1 MNDKKLPSFFEQV
14 KNLSNLTST
23 VVTDMM
29 EGKEVFV
36 SEDIQKQRME
46 ICNSCSHNIGGR
58 CELCGCFLE
67 GKTKISSSQCPIMK
81 WNRS

>member
-23 VVTDMM
+23 VITDMVD
-29 EGKEVFV
+29 GKEVIV

-46 ICNSCSHNIGGR
+46 ICNNCSHNIGGR
-58 CELCGCFLE
+58 CALCGCFLE
-67 GKTKISSSQCPIMK
+67 AKTKISSSQCPVMK